1 MGRARGRRHA
11 ALRERTPETIM
22 TAISSPAARSP
33 ARTTPVG
40 VRAACPTAWATPT
53 FSSEGY
59 HFKG

>member
-1 MGRARGRRHA
+1 
-11 ALRERTPETIM
+11 M

-59 HFKG
+59 PFKG